1 MTSIVILDDH
11 KIVRQG
17 VHALLS
23 SEPGFNVV
31 GEAGDGPMALEL
43 IGRLKPDIL
52 VTDLMMKGMSG
63 LEVIRETVKAC
74 PETKSLVLSMYG
86 DEVWVLGA
94 LEAGAKGYVI
104 KESSADD
111 LIQAIHTVVS
121 GQVFLS
127 PPLSLA
133 KIQEFKNK
141 IK

>member
-1 MTSIVILDDH
+1 MISIIIVDDH

-17 VHALLS
+17 VNALLS
-23 SEPGFNVV
+23 SEPGFEVI
-31 GEAGDGPMALEL
+31 GEAGDGTSALEL
-43 IGRLKPDIL
+43 IKRLKPDIM

-63 LEVIRETVKAC
+63 LDVIRGTGKLC
-74 PETKSLVLSMYG
+74 PETRSLVLSMYG

-94 LEAGAKGYVI
+94 LEAGAMGYVI

-121 GQVFLS
+121 GEVFLS
-127 PPLSLA
+127 PPLCME
-133 KIQEFKNK
+133 KIQEFKSK